1 MIQNKE
7 NHPTVFETSQENRE
21 MIDEAMKNLIMVCQ
35 ICHVPVFAAAA
46 VANSESETEYVN
58 AIYSA
63 TAHQIHLSDDR
74 IRKYELIAD
83 GFEVVPPRE
92 ARKL

>member
-1 MIQNKE
+1 
-7 NHPTVFETSQENRE
+7 
-21 MIDEAMKNLIMVCQ
+21 MKNLVMVCQ

-46 VANSESETEYVN
+46 VKNSENETEYTN
-58 AIYSA
+58 YIYSA
-63 TAHQIHLSDDR
+63 TAHRILLKDDR